1 MDVRVDEERTLSER
15 AARYWAGVCYD
26 DLPREAVRLAKRFL
40 IDTNQAPSRP
50 VVVVLNWDAALKEK

>member
-1 MDVRVDEERTLSER
+1 MDHHIEPPHPMRVGLRIILFEVTPSMSNL
-15 AARYWAGVCYD
+15 
-26 DLPREAVRLAKRFL
+26 DLAPDGKRFL